1 MLENYLGSL
10 SFRLTRLEKVG
21 ALSGD
26 PTALAS
32 NLISVTQEQNPW
44 TKTVLRGVRAPGT
57 GFPYRI
63 MLGTMKHKGGKDFCV
78 IYRKNPV
85 LVLEFQNEKYVRW
98 VIPDNPANRAVIEGI
113 GIKLNS

>member
-1 MLENYLGSL
+1 MLKNYQGSL

-32 NLISVTQEQNPW
+32 NLISVTQVHNPW
-44 TKTVLRGVRAPGT
+44 NKSVLRGVRAPGT
-57 GFPYRI
+57 GVPYRI
-63 MLGTMKHKGGKDFCV
+63 MLGTMKHEGGKDFCV

-85 LVLEFQNEKYVRW
+85 LILEFQNEKYVRW
-98 VIPDNPANRAVIEGI
+98 VIPDNASNRAVIEGI
-113 GIKLNS
+113 GIKLNT